1 MYDARMNGRRFWGVL
16 AVSCLAMACSSG
28 SGSGGTGGT
37 AAGGSSAAGSGGSSA
52 AGAGGSAAAGAS
64 GLAGSGA
71 AGAGVTTSQLV
82 DTTGGTVTTADGV
95 TLVVP
100 AGALSAATT
109 LTVAS
114 DASAVPSTGKIMVPA
129 GGTTTAIVVGTPFVF
144 GPEGQTFAS
153 GVTITIP
160 FDPSKLPSGDT
171 ASSVFIATAP
181 VGSSSFAKVSTN
193 LVDATHVST
202 LTSHFSVY
210 VPLAR
215 SAGRREL
222 CQRLQL
228 RDRTGLCERRLP
240 GGGRLVSPP
249 FHAADALLDSPRRH
263 VLDRRARRKSG

>member
-1 MYDARMNGRRFWGVL
+1 MGRFPATRWSLRPSVLRSDEAGVYDAPMNGRRFLGAL
-16 AVSCLAMACSSG
+16 AVSCLAVACSSG

-37 AAGGSSAAGSGGSSA
+37 AAGGSSAAGSGGTGGSSA

-64 GLAGSGA
+64 GSAGSGA
-71 AGAGVTTSQLV
+71 AGAGATTSQLV
-82 DTTGGTVTTADGV
+82 DTSGGTVTTADGV

-114 DASAVPSTGKIMVPA
+114 DPGAVPSTGKIMVPT
-129 GGTTTAIVVGTPFVF
+129 GGTTTAMVVGTPFVF

-160 FDPSKLPSGDT
+160 FDPSTLPSGAT

-181 VGSSSFAKVSTN
+181 VGSSSFTKVSTN

-210 VPLAR
+210 VPLAD
-215 SAGRREL
+215 
-222 CQRLQL
+222 Q
-228 RDRTGLCERRLP
+228 P
-240 GGGRLVSPP
+240 GGAGCVSNSSCASGQVCVNGACQ
-249 FHAADALLDSPRRH
+249 AA
-263 VLDRRARRKSG
+263 GG